1 MITARTFLANM
12 VLGAAL
18 LIITSDVVLA
28 GPNCTCRYSGQNYK
42 TGDIM
47 CIRGKLS
54 KCDFVL
60 NNTSWKTIAE
70 TCPQVMA
77 PGLSPTS
84 VGDIRLTVFAR
95 MKNRFIIN

>member
-1 MITARTFLANM
+1 MITARTFLTNM
-12 VLGAAL
+12 VSGAAF
-18 LIITSDVVLA
+18 LIITSNVVLA

-42 TGDIM
+42 TGAIM

-54 KCDFVL
+54 RCDFVL

-77 PGLSPTS
+77 PGQSPTS
-84 VGDIRLTVFAR
+84 IGEIKPTVLAR
-95 MKNRFIIN
+95 MKSHFIIN